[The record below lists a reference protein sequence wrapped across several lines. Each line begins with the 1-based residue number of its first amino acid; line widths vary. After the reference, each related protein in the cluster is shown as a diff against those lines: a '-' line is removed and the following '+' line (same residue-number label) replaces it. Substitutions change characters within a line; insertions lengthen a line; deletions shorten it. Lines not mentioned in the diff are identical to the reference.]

1 MTEGVARDRSPQGG
15 KIHLEKVLS
24 ESTNADDLLM
34 QKWQQITVISPYS
47 RELGLRLQAVQPD
60 WCVMR
65 APYDPRTLGNPETG
79 VVHGGVI
86 TALLDS
92 CYGLAI
98 FVRMAKLRPM
108 ATLDL
113 RIDYLK
119 PAMPERDILGG
130 AVCYKLGH
138 ELAFVRGAAY
148 HDSPDDP
155 VATSSAIFMFTEGPV
170 ISLDEAVQ
178 AREAGKP

>member
-1 MTEGVARDRSPQGG
+1 M
-15 KIHLEKVLS
+15 S
-24 ESTNADDLLM
+24 EAEDAAELIR
-34 QKWQQITVISPYS
+34 KWRVITSISPYS
-47 RELGLRLQAVQPD
+47 RELGLELHKVEPD
-60 WCVMR
+60 WCVIKVNPG
-65 APYDPRTLGNPETG
+65 ASVVGNRTTG
-79 VVHGGVI
+79 VVHGGVV

-98 FVRMAKLRPM
+98 FVRLNVLRAM

-119 PAMPERDILGG
+119 GATPGREIFGG

-148 HDSPDDP
+148 HDSPDEP
-155 VATSSAIFMFTEGPV
+155 IATSSAIFMFTDGPV
-170 ISLDEAVQ
+170 IPLDEAL
-178 AREAGKP
+178 ARMKGNAP

>member
-1 MTEGVARDRSPQGG
+1 M
-15 KIHLEKVLS
+15 S
-24 ESTNADDLLM
+24 ESTEADETLVR
-34 QKWQQITVISPYS
+34 KWQQITAISAYS
-47 RELGLRLQAVQPD
+47 RELGLQLHAVQPE
-60 WCVMR
+60 WCVIR
-65 APYDPRTLGNPETG
+65 VPYDPRTIGNPETG

-98 FVRMAKLRPM
+98 FVRMGKLRAM
-108 ATLDL
+108 ATLEL

-119 PAMPERDILGG
+119 PATPGRDILGG
-130 AVCYKLGH
+130 AFCYKLGH

-155 VATSSAIFMFTEGPV
+155 IASSSAIFMFTGGPV
-170 ISLDEAVQ
+170 IALDEAVH
-178 AREAGKP
+178 ALEAAKP

>member
-1 MTEGVARDRSPQGG
+1 MTPTGAEDASLVQRWEP
-15 KIHLEKVLS
+15 
-24 ESTNADDLLM
+24 
-34 QKWQQITVISPYS
+34 ITRIAPHS
-47 RELGLRLQAVQPD
+47 RELGLQLHRVDPD
-60 WCVMR
+60 WCVMKVMPDAR
-65 APYDPRTLGNPETG
+65 LVGNPETG

-98 FVRMAKLRPM
+98 FLRMLKLRPM

-119 PAMPERDILGG
+119 AATPGREIFGG

-138 ELAFVRGAAY
+138 ELAFVRGCAY
-148 HDSPDDP
+148 HDGPDDP
-155 VATSSAIFMFTEGPV
+155 IATSAASFMFTAGPV
-170 ISLDEAVQ
+170 MPIDEALAAMQ
-178 AREAGKP
+178 AGPP

>member
-1 MTEGVARDRSPQGG
+1 M
-15 KIHLEKVLS
+15 LES
-24 ESTNADDLLM
+24 NDADDALVR
-34 QKWQQITVISPYS
+34 KWQQITAISPYS
-47 RELGLRLQAVQPD
+47 RELGLALHSVRPD
-60 WCVMR
+60 WCVIKV
-65 APYDPRTLGNPETG
+65 PYDPRTIGTPDSG

-98 FVRMAKLRPM
+98 FVRMDKLRPM

-119 PAMPERDILGG
+119 PATPGRDILGG

-138 ELAFVRGAAY
+138 ELAFVRGTAY

-155 VATSSAIFMFTEGPV
+155 IATSAAIFMFTGGPV
-170 ISLDEAVQ
+170 ISLDEAVR
-178 AREAGKP
+178 ALEAMKP

>member
-1 MTEGVARDRSPQGG
+1 MSNVESDQSD
-15 KIHLEKVLS
+15 KVR
-24 ESTNADDLLM
+24 
-34 QKWQQITVISPYS
+34 KWQQITVISPYS
-47 RELGLRLQAVQPD
+47 RELGLRLHGVEPG
-60 WCVMR
+60 WCVIKVLPDER
-65 APYDPRTLGNPETG
+65 LVGNPATG

-98 FVRMAKLRPM
+98 FVKLDKLRPM

-119 PAMPERDILGG
+119 PATPGREIFGG

-155 VATSSAIFMFTEGPV
+155 IATSSAIFMFTDGPV
-170 ISLDEAVQ
+170 IALDDALKLLE
-178 AREAGKP
+178 GFKP

>member
-1 MTEGVARDRSPQGG
+1 M
-15 KIHLEKVLS
+15 S
-24 ESTNADDLLM
+24 EPNPADDALIG
-34 QKWQQITVISPYS
+34 KWRQVTLISPYS
-47 RELGLRLQAVQPD
+47 RELGLRLHAVQPD
-60 WCVMR
+60 WCVIK
-65 APYDPRTLGNPETG
+65 APYDARTVGNPEAG

-98 FVRMAKLRPM
+98 FVRLGKLRPM

-119 PAMPERDILGG
+119 PATPGRDILGG

-148 HDSPDDP
+148 HDKPDDP
-155 VATSSAIFMFTEGPV
+155 IATSAAIFMFTGGPV
-170 ISLDEAVQ
+170 ISLEAAVD
-178 AREAGKP
+178 APKGLKP

>member
-1 MTEGVARDRSPQGG
+1 MSNVESDQAD
-15 KIHLEKVLS
+15 KVR
-24 ESTNADDLLM
+24 
-34 QKWQQITVISPYS
+34 KWQQITVISPYS
-47 RELGLRLQAVQPD
+47 RELGLRLHGVEPD
-60 WCVMR
+60 WCVIKVLPDER
-65 APYDPRTLGNPETG
+65 LVGNPATG

-98 FVRMAKLRPM
+98 FVKLNKLRPM

-119 PAMPERDILGG
+119 PATPGREIFGG

-155 VATSSAIFMFTEGPV
+155 IATSSAIFMFTDGPV
-170 ISLDEAVQ
+170 IALDDALKLLE
-178 AREAGKP
+178 GLKP